1 MLQTCSIIIY
11 IYIIYYTDLQ
21 FKIVMSQKQQQQQHT
36 PQHHHA
42 GGSASSRR
50 SRTGKDRLL
59 EKGNFINFRRLVL
72 VPTVYD
78 VL

>member
-1 MLQTCSIIIY
+1 
-11 IYIIYYTDLQ
+11 
-21 FKIVMSQKQQQQQHT
+21 MSQKQQQQQHT

-59 EKGNFINFRRLVL
+59 EKGNLIDLICLVL
-72 VPTVYD
+72 LPTVYD